1 MRPAG
6 QTPAGLTAAVAPS
19 LMRTMNQRLLL
30 DHLFTNGPATRP
42 QLARDAGLSQPTVH
56 AALAD
61 LQQAGLARAAGRP
74 ETGHGRPA
82 QLYEADPNAGAVAAV
97 DIGHDWLRLV
107 VTDLTSNQL
116 SRIDVRND
124 ARSARAL
131 VQRVSAAVAD
141 VAAKAGLPAAAAI
154 THTVIG
160 SPGVFRPQQGSVAY
174 AANIPGWQR
183 PGLAEALTAHIGT
196 PVTIDNDANLAAL
209 GEHSEG
215 AGRGVNHFAYLH
227 IGTGVGLGLVLD
239 GHIYRGFSGAAGE
252 VGYIPLGEPPY
263 DQARN
268 PERGILEEALAADA
282 VVAYART
289 AGMSGPLTAAAV
301 FAAAREGIQPALAAV
316 RREAERLAQLIAAV
330 CAFLDPEL
338 IIIGGGVGQNLDMLE
353 SDVQTALQRIT
364 PLRARLAV
372 GELGTD
378 AVLRGAIATGVAIAR
393 EDVFTARL
401 GS

>member
-1 MRPAG
+1 
-6 QTPAGLTAAVAPS
+6 
-19 LMRTMNQRLLL
+19 MRTMNQRLLL
-30 DHLFTNGPATRP
+30 DRLFTNGPATRP
-42 QLARDAGLSQPTVH
+42 QLARDTGLSQPTVH

-61 LQQAGLARAAGRP
+61 LEQAGLARAAGRP

-82 QLYEADPNAGAVAAV
+82 QLYEADPSAGTVAAV

-107 VTDLTSNQL
+107 VTDLASNQL

-131 VQRVSAAVAD
+131 VERVSAAVAD
-141 VAAKAGLPAAAAI
+141 AAAKASLPTTAI

-174 AANIPGWQR
+174 AANLPGWQR
-183 PGLAEALTAHIGT
+183 PGLAEALTAQIGT

-215 AGRGVNHFAYLH
+215 AGRGVTHFAYLH
-227 IGTGVGLGLVLD
+227 VGTGVGLGLILN

-282 VVAYART
+282 VVAYARA
-289 AGMSGPLTAAAV
+289 AGMSDPLTAAAV
-301 FAAAREGIQPALAAV
+301 FAAAREGVQPALTAV

-338 IIIGGGVGQNLDMLE
+338 IVIGGGVGQNLDMLE
-353 SDVQTALQRIT
+353 SDLQTALQRIT

-393 EDVFTARL
+393 EAVFTARL